1 MGTPDPLTAHRARQA
16 ADRRR
21 AAMLLRLGCVEWD
34 VWCRL
39 GTAAARL
46 AVG

>member
-21 AAMLLRLGCVEWD
+21 AAMLLRLRRQSETDGRQCLPKLID
-34 VWCRL
+34 AC
-39 GTAAARL
+39 
-46 AVG
+46 